1 LWKGGLRNLWLA
13 VGRLRLDRLST
24 NGGGVVSELT
34 LDREAVI
41 AATQEAAALAFTSWR
56 DGAVPDTKV
65 WEKSKGNP
73 VSDIDMEVDALL
85 KARLAAIL
93 PEAGWLSEETVDD
106 PVRLD
111 ARLLWLVDPIDGTRD
126 YVRGRSGWC
135 VSVALVADGKPAF
148 AVMAAPAQ
156 GKLWVAAAGGGVT
169 CNGERLSGSTRD
181 EFAGAR
187 VPTDE
192 LPKIDRDLVTV
203 TKPNSIAMRMT
214 MVACDRADLVATLRW
229 GSEWDIA
236 AAHLVAQEAGAVV
249 TDALG
254 QPIIYNKREPT
265 DFGLICCAPGIH
277 EAAVERLA
285 GRAATLL
292 NN

>member
-1 LWKGGLRNLWLA
+1 MPEHG
-13 VGRLRLDRLST
+13 LDR
-24 NGGGVVSELT
+24 
-34 LDREAVI
+34 DAVI
-41 AATQEAAALAFTSWR
+41 AASQEAAALAFASWR

-65 WEKSKGNP
+65 WEKSKGHP
-73 VSDIDMEVDALL
+73 VSDIDMAVDALL

-93 PEAGWLSEETVDD
+93 PEAAWLSEETVDD
-106 PVRLD
+106 PARLD

-135 VSVALVADGKPAF
+135 VSVALIADGQPVF

-156 GKLWVAAAGGGVT
+156 DKLWVAAAGEGVT
-169 CNGERLSGSTRD
+169 CNGERLSGSARQD
-181 EFAGAR
+181 FIGSR
-187 VPTDE
+187 VPADD

-214 MVACDRADLVATLRW
+214 MVACDRADLVASLRW
-229 GSEWDIA
+229 GNEWDIA

-249 TDALG
+249 SDALG
-254 QPIIYNKREPT
+254 RPIVYNKREPL

-277 EAAVERLA
+277 KAAVERLSE
-285 GRAATLL
+285 RAAKLL
-292 NN
+292 KI